1 MIFENFIS
9 YYKGL
14 ALALHGQ
21 FREDETLTW
30 FCTGRRSLM
39 RFNGVLQ
46 IRSAPEEKTVALDRA
61 VDTFFSRNLPFF
73 WADFPPGAVSG
84 LGKYLED
91 RRISLLARGMP
102 AMHRSLSNLQNAEL
116 LCGIEITEVKTQ
128 QDMVDWL
135 DVLMEGFTEPVES
148 RLDFQKYLEY
158 SMGIGQIVWR
168 HFLARR
174 NGDACAISTLLCAQ
188 QAAGIYHVTTLPRY
202 RGQGLGKALTL
213 AAMRA
218 GQELRYSD
226 AVLFATPDGLPLY
239 KKLGFVTVV
248 TADFYGWNGKPD

>member
-14 ALALHGQ
+14 ALALRGQ
-21 FREDETLTW
+21 FIEDGTLTW

-39 RFNGVLQ
+39 RLNGVLQ
-46 IRSAPEEKTVALDRA
+46 IRSTPEAMIAAIDRA
-61 VDTFFSRNLPFF
+61 VEHYFSQTLPFF
-73 WADFPPGAVSG
+73 WADFPPGSAPG
-84 LGKYLED
+84 LEKYLED
-91 RRISLLARGMP
+91 RGISLLARGMP
-102 AMHRSLSNLQNAEL
+102 AMHRTLSDLQNVKL
-116 LCGIEITEVKTQ
+116 LSGIEINEVKTQ

-148 RLDFQKYLEY
+148 RLDFQEYLEY
-158 SMGIGQIVWR
+158 SMGTARTVWR
-168 HFLARR
+168 HFLARQ
-174 NGDACAISTLLCAQ
+174 NGEAGAISTLLCAQ

-218 GQELRYSD
+218 GRDLGYSN
-226 AVLFATPDGLPLY
+226 AVLFATPDGFPLY
-239 KKLGFVTVV
+239 KKLGFDTVV
-248 TADFYGWNGKPD
+248 TADFYGWSGKPD